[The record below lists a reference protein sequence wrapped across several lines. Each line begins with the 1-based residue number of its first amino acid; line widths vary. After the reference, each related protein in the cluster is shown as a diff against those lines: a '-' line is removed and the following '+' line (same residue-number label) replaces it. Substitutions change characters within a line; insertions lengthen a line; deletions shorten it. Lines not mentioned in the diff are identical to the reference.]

1 MKDRIKDYFAFN
13 RKEQRGLI
21 ILLGLLLLSVMTNL
35 FLPQLFPDKEFDISP
50 FQKEV
55 STFIAS
61 IDKIDSAEDIK
72 SQKFSDNYLEDK
84 GADLTSFISSPFNFD
99 PNDLS
104 EQQWVN
110 MGIGAKIARNI
121 LRYREKGGTF
131 RDKEGLSRIY
141 GMNDSV
147 FAILEPYIRIKEI
160 EKAPSS
166 SYFNDNDKK
175 NYTKPGNNFTK
186 YKPDTLIIELNSTD
200 SASLLALQG
209 IGPSFAGRIIKYRE
223 LMGGFTSVEQLMEI
237 RGMDS
242 IRYNQF
248 SGQMTVNPLLIRKID
263 LNSVTFKEL
272 LRHPY
277 FEYYLVKAVFN
288 FKDEIKAYD
297 SVGQLRKIPV
307 MYEELY
313 EKIAPYLEV
322 KPAAGK

>member
-1 MKDRIKDYFAFN
+1 MQDRIKDYFAFN

-21 ILLGLLLLSVMTNL
+21 ILLGMLLLSVLINL
-35 FLPQLFPDKEFDISP
+35 FLPQLVPEKEFDISS

-55 STFIAS
+55 SAFIAS
-61 IDKIDSAEDIK
+61 IDKLDSAEDIK
-72 SQKFSDNYLEDK
+72 PQKFSDNYSEDE
-84 GADLTSFISSPFNFD
+84 GAELTSFIASPFNFD

-110 MGIGAKIARNI
+110 MGMNTKIIRNI
-121 LRYREKGGTF
+121 MRYREKGGTF

-147 FAILEPYIRIKEI
+147 FAILEPYIRIKEM

-166 SYFNDNDKK
+166 SYFNNNDKK
-175 NYTKPGNNFTK
+175 DYQKPGNNFTK
-186 YKPDTLIIELNSTD
+186 YRPDTLIIELNSTD
-200 SASLLALQG
+200 SASLLACHG
-209 IGPSFAGRIIKYRE
+209 IGPSYAGRIIRYRE
-223 LMGGFTSVEQLMEI
+223 LLGGFISVEQLMEI

-248 SGQMTVNPLLIRKID
+248 REQMTVNPQLIRKID

-313 EKIAPYLEV
+313 EKIAPYLDV
-322 KPAAGK
+322 KP